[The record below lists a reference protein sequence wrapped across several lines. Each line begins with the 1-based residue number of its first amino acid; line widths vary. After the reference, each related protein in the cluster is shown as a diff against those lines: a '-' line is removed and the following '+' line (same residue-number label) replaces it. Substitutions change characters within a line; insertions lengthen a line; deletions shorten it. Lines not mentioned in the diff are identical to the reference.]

1 MRVSLNETASQ
12 RLQIYMN
19 DIFTLLM
26 LPLVSFFLNFST
38 DKKLSAMKKPVVMKV
53 ALNTKKAI
61 QSIMVYFRRVL
72 HRFFGL
78 ANKNLLN
85 GF

>member
-26 LPLVSFFLNFST
+26 LPLVSFFYFST
-38 DKKLSAMKKPVVMKV
+38 DKKMSAMKKPVVMKV